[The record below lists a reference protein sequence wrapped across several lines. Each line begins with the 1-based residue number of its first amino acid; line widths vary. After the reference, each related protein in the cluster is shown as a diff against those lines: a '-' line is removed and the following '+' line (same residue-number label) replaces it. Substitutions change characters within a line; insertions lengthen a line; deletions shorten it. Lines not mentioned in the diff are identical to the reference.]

1 MLKLQELESQSAAC
15 RKTLTEMIY
24 LAKSGHIGGSLSETD
39 ILVALYFGIMKI
51 RPEEPLWPERDRFVL
66 SKGHSVEAYYAVLA
80 ARGFFPESELR
91 TYGQFGSRLLG
102 HPNKKVP
109 GVEINTGALG
119 HGLPVAVGMA
129 ISGKLDGKNFRVF
142 ALMGDGELA
151 EGSVWEGAMAAANY
165 GLDHLIAVIDRNRLQ
180 ISGPTEQ
187 VMRLENLAD
196 KWRSFGWDVEEADGN
211 DMETLIRVLSGFQA
225 NGKPHLLIADTVKG
239 KGVSFMENRPEW
251 HHGVLNEEQ
260 YRQAIRELSAQ
271 EGGCRH
277 E

>member
-1 MLKLQELESQSAAC
+1 
-15 RKTLTEMIY
+15 MIY